1 MGIKGEP
8 WTEEQKKVC
17 ITRGII
23 LGCIVIGSG
32 VIGYKIGM
40 KRMAKLAMDDVN
52 DTLEKLFTNN
62 RYRCLD
68 AAGKITDSY
77 LAFELKR

>member
-8 WTEEQKKVC
+8 WTEKQKKVY

-23 LGCIVIGSG
+23 LGCVTIGSG

-40 KRMAKLAMDDVN
+40 KRMTKLAMDDIN
-52 DTLEKLFTNN
+52 DTLVKLFQEGKL
-62 RYRCLD
+62 RCLD
-68 AAGKITDSY
+68 KAGKITTDY
-77 LAFELKR
+77 IAFDLK

>member
-17 ITRGII
+17 ITREII
-23 LGCIVIGSG
+23 LGCVAIGSG

-40 KRMAKLAMDDVN
+40 KRMTKLAMDDIN
-52 DTLEKLFTNN
+52 DILEKLFIANK
-62 RYRCLD
+62 YRCLD
-68 AAGKITDSY
+68 AAGKVTTDY
-77 LAFELKR
+77 LAFELNK